1 MTMGGAAK
9 VVASVVTYPYQ
20 VIKSRL
26 QQRDQ
31 VLNTPRYQG
40 VIHCAR
46 SILKY
51 PFPSHLVSSPQCR
64 HEGPHGFFKGLIPNC
79 LKVAP
84 NASLTF
90 LVYEECLKLMAY
102 LEEEKSR

>member
-9 VVASVVTYPYQ
+9 VIASVVTYPYQ

-40 VIHCAR
+40 VMHCAR

-51 PFPSHLVSSPQCR
+51 IPLLSPQSLWSKIDNIDTKVLMVSSKDWFPT
-64 HEGPHGFFKGLIPNC
+64 
-79 LKVAP
+79 A
-84 NASLTF
+84 
-90 LVYEECLKLMAY
+90 
-102 LEEEKSR
+102 

>member
-9 VVASVVTYPYQ
+9 IIASVVTYPYQ

-51 PFPSHLVSSPQCR
+51 RPLPILTRWSHIENVDTKVLTVSLRDWFP
-64 HEGPHGFFKGLIPNC
+64 I
-79 LKVAP
+79 A
-84 NASLTF
+84 
-90 LVYEECLKLMAY
+90 
-102 LEEEKSR
+102 